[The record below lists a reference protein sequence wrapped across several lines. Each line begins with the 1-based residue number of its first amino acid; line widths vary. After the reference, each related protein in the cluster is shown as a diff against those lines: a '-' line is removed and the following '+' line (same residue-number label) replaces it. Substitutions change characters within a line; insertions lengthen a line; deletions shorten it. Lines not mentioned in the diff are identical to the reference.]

1 VACQQV
7 PAHARRQELE
17 RRREQL
23 VAEIRKLEADLA
35 KGAPWS
41 LLREPIESRRRERDS
56 VQKQF
61 ETLDDL
67 AHLTSRMTD
76 EALWRDIAGRL
87 TDWQGL
93 LERQPIQA
101 RQILRKLL
109 HGRLVFT
116 PLADLGGYDI
126 QGEASYGK
134 MLAGLVPVGGTPEL
148 FENGWCPRGVT
159 PELSDVIPFHA
170 EWRRAAVASRHQAGS
185 HILPAVV
192 WLPFNY

>member
-1 VACQQV
+1 MLAAAVLTPERVKLIVGQTLSAWRAQQI

-17 RRREQL
+17 RRHEQL
-23 VAEIRKLEADLA
+23 VAEIRSLEADLA
-35 KGAPWS
+35 SGAPWS

-56 VQKQF
+56 VQKQL
-61 ETLDDL
+61 EMLDRLGHL
-67 AHLTSRMTD
+67 ASRVTD
-76 EALWRDIAGRL
+76 EALWRDIADRL

-116 PLADLGGYDI
+116 PVTDLGGYEI

-134 MLAGLVPVGGTPEL
+134 LLAGLVPVGGTPEL
-148 FENGWCPRGVT
+148 FENGWCPRGDSNT
-159 PELSDVIPFHA
+159 
-170 EWRRAAVASRHQAGS
+170 R
-185 HILPAVV
+185 PAV
-192 WLPFNY
+192 